1 MLPGRIERLRV
12 IRPVHRAN
20 NPVLDRAVV
29 GASRFESNEDISK
42 AKQELYEERA
52 QEA

>member
-1 MLPGRIERLRV
+1 VLPGRIERLRV
-12 IRPVHRAN
+12 IGPVHRAN

-29 GASRFESNEDISK
+29 GASWSESNEDISE
-42 AKQELYEERA
+42 AKHELYEERA

>member
-1 MLPGRIERLRV
+1 LRV
-12 IRPVHRAN
+12 IRPVHRVN

-29 GASRFESNEDISK
+29 GASRSECNEDISE

-52 QEA
+52 QEAWESRLRSG